1 MVVVGW
7 VVETQNDG
15 IVKLTG
21 FLLVSSG
28 MTWKIQAVCEFK
40 ADSATPFKRELV
52 DLWNDI

>member
-1 MVVVGW
+1 MVGW